1 MRILQSTTLTA
12 LVGTT
17 LMAAESAPP
26 AVVEASPTVAA
37 AAPAPAATGNN
48 HHFRLTLQSLP
59 ESLEVETTS
68 GGIAPA
74 RSIDIDEGGRLGVG
88 YWWGGH
94 RQISFLLGSGIDFTS
109 FTFDD
114 GTRENT
120 IDQAGVFVE
129 PGLSV
134 RFTPWF
140 SGELAGRLGVGV
152 ASASNSSDDT
162 TQSNRGYGE
171 ISLRTRAVFTVAR
184 HLELFVELGYLGQ
197 AFSFS
202 YQQPGGSVVQE
213 VKLSGGFGALGVGGA
228 F

>member
-1 MRILQSTTLTA
+1 MRILHSATLA
-12 LVGTT
+12 AFIGTT
-17 LMAAESAPP
+17 LIAAESTPP
-26 AVVEASPTVAA
+26 AVVEAQPVAA
-37 AAPAPAATGNN
+37 ASPAPALTGNN

-59 ESLEVETTS
+59 ESLEVDTSS
-68 GGIAPA
+68 GGTATT
-74 RSIDIDEGGRLGVG
+74 RSIDIDEGGRVSVG

-129 PGLSV
+129 PGVSV
-134 RFTPWF
+134 RFAPWF

-152 ASASNSSDDT
+152 ARASDSSDDT
-162 TQSNRGYGE
+162 TYTDRGYGE
-171 ISLRTRAVFTVAR
+171 ISVRTRAVFTVAR
-184 HLELFVELGYLGQ
+184 HVELFVELGYLEQ

-202 YQQPGGSVVQE
+202 YQLPGVSVVQE
-213 VKLSGGFGALGVGGA
+213 VELSGGFGALGIGGA